1 MCIWAIN
8 RNWNFIHFADT
19 HIWEKTDW
27 KKINKSAKNCQL
39 WWKIKN
45 TQKPWSFAYTVKC
58 ADTGSMWYL
67 GTSFVIKE

>member
-1 MCIWAIN
+1 M
-8 RNWNFIHFADT
+8 
-19 HIWEKTDW
+19 EKNLL
-27 KKINKSAKNCQL
+27 KKKKKKKLAKNCQL